1 MSVLTELGTIR
12 VVPVVE
18 IENADDAVPLARA
31 LVAGGLPVMEVTYRT
46 SAARTAIERVAAE
59 VPEMIVGAGTLLSP
73 ANVTDAAQAGA
84 RFGVA
89 PGCGGGVLAAA
100 REAGLPF
107 VPGAVTPAEI
117 MDCLAEGCDVVKFFP
132 AGSYGGLGTLRS
144 LAGPFSAAGV
154 RFVPTG
160 GVSPDNLADYLAH
173 PAVLAVGGTWIAPRK
188 DITAGKWAEITE
200 RARAAVQVV
209 EAAA

>member
-1 MSVLTELGTIR
+1 MSVPAELGKIR

-18 IENADDAVPLARA
+18 IEDAGDAVPLARA
-31 LVAGGLPVMEVTYRT
+31 LLAGGLPVMEITYRT
-46 SAARTAIERVAAE
+46 SAARAAIERVAAE
-59 VPEMIVGAGTLLSP
+59 VPEMVVGAGTLLAP
-73 ANVTDAAQAGA
+73 ANVTDAAEAGA

-89 PGCGGGVLAAA
+89 PGCGGAVLAAA
-100 REAGLPF
+100 TRAGLPF

-117 MDCLAEGCDVVKFFP
+117 MDCLAAGYDVVKFFP
-132 AGSYGGLGTLRS
+132 AGNYGGLATLRS
-144 LAGPFSAAGV
+144 LAGPFAGV

-173 PAVLAVGGTWIAPRK
+173 PAVLAVGGTWVAPRA
-188 DITAGKWAEITE
+188 DIAAGKWAEITT
-200 RARAAVQVV
+200 RAQAAMKVV

>member
-1 MSVLTELGTIR
+1 MSVLADLGALR

-18 IENADDAVPLARA
+18 IEDADAAVPLARA

-46 SAARTAIERVAAE
+46 SAARAAIERVAAE
-59 VPEMIVGAGTLLSP
+59 VPELLVGAGTLLTP
-73 ANVTDAAQAGA
+73 AKVADAAEAGA
-84 RFGVA
+84 RFGVS

-117 MDCLAEGCDVVKFFP
+117 MDCLAAGYDVVKFFP
-132 AGSYGGLGTLRS
+132 AAAYGGLGTLRS
-144 LAGPFSAAGV
+144 LAGPFAAAGV

-160 GVSPDNLADYLAH
+160 GVSPDNLAEYLAL
-173 PAVLAVGGTWIAPRK
+173 PAVLAVGGTWVAPRA
-188 DITAGKWAEITE
+188 DISAGKWDEIAA
-200 RARAAVQVV
+200 RARTAVKLV
-209 EAAA
+209 EAAS